1 MKKSLLLKV
10 RRSLVALIIFASTL
24 VAPEAFAK
32 TNRKVQ
38 EVNFDETDVSGSVRR
53 PEGLYMVQK
62 RNIDFMPLYKVRE
75 QFDRNIKDSVE
86 YMR

>member
-1 MKKSLLLKV
+1 MKIFSV
-10 RRSLVALIIFASTL
+10 SILVAMFVALSAFGKPAS
-24 VAPEAFAK
+24 
-32 TNRKVQ
+32 NRKVQ

-86 YMR
+86 YVR

>member
-1 MKKSLLLKV
+1 MIFRFTLAVLLL
-10 RRSLVALIIFASTL
+10 SFH
-24 VAPEAFAK
+24 APAAFAK
-32 TNRKVQ
+32 KASSARKVQ

-62 RNIDFMPLYKVRE
+62 RNIDFLPLYKVRE
-75 QFDRNIKDSVE
+75 QFDRNIRDSVE